1 MVMAMTPLRPRIVG
15 CGSKLPS
22 DASGSLAATN
32 KANLGV
38 RADLLVVWQ
47 NPGQSKPKRRKK
59 ARRHI
64 YQEDGLWLTKQGR
77 TREIHAAPRII
88 RAN

>member
-32 KANLGV
+32 KANIGV
-38 RADLLVVWQ
+38 RADLLVLWQ

-64 YQEDGLWLTKQGR
+64 YQEDGCGSR
-77 TREIHAAPRII
+77 REEPARFMRHPGS
-88 RAN
+88 

>member
-32 KANLGV
+32 KANIGV
-38 RADLLVVWQ
+38 RADLLVAEPW
-47 NPGQSKPKRRKK
+47 SIEAKK
-59 ARRHI
+59 AEEGSPTHLSGGRPW
-64 YQEDGLWLTKQGR
+64 WLTKGR
-77 TREIHAAPRII
+77 TREI
-88 RAN
+88 